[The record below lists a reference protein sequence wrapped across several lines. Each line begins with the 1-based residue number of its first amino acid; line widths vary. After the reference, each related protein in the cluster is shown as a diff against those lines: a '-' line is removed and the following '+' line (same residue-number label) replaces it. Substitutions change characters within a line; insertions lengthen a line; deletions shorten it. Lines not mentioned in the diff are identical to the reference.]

1 MYKEL
6 EKQYELLSLEE
17 KNLLLIYKSRLF
29 DFINRIDLIM
39 NNMQIKNLYNE
50 KYVEFKRIINLP
62 ENSFIKYSIFSNI
75 SLNTYDSFL
84 NSIKEIQEKIIN
96 IPKIIIPKNIKVYRA
111 VTVTDLNDIYKIS
124 TSNLISTSLDVE
136 VTDSFY
142 TNNGQDILYQI
153 NLHENTPC
161 LIVPYSIKIYENDGK
176 QVLKVQKNDS
186 QKEIIL
192 FKDFLN
198 YEITSKQYIEE
209 ENLLI
214 VKIETSYNKNITK

>member
-29 DFINRIDLIM
+29 DFINRLDLIM

-96 IPKIIIPKNIKVYRA
+96 IPK
-111 VTVTDLNDIYKIS
+111 L
-124 TSNLISTSLDVE
+124 
-136 VTDSFY
+136 
-142 TNNGQDILYQI
+142 
-153 NLHENTPC
+153 
-161 LIVPYSIKIYENDGK
+161 
-176 QVLKVQKNDS
+176 
-186 QKEIIL
+186 
-192 FKDFLN
+192 
-198 YEITSKQYIEE
+198 
-209 ENLLI
+209 
-214 VKIETSYNKNITK
+214 